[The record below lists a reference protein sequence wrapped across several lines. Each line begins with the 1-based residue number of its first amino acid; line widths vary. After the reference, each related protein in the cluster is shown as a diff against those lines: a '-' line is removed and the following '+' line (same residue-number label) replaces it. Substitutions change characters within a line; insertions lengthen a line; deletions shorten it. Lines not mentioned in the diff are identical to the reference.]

1 MNHIAVFKTQNSMV
15 GESLNE
21 ERNQE
26 GSCEEKGRPE
36 KEEVISASR

>member
-1 MNHIAVFKTQNSMV
+1 MV

-26 GSCEEKGRPE
+26 GSREEEGSPE
-36 KEEVISASR
+36 KEEVIQASF